1 MKAAQKRQDSADGL
15 KAERD
20 AAAAKRGPTLH
31 GEEKRRA
38 EQLKN
43 ALPKRDCAVGREHT
57 EHPAPAHAL
66 RARTYPGFI
75 SVRFIAQGVAQS
87 RLLLLLTGVGGS
99 SQRPHFIKKP
109 ATPPN
114 VAPCTAAPQPTI
126 EIHRQRF

>member
-43 ALPKRDCAVGREHT
+43 ALPKRD
-57 EHPAPAHAL
+57 
-66 RARTYPGFI
+66 
-75 SVRFIAQGVAQS
+75 
-87 RLLLLLTGVGGS
+87 
-99 SQRPHFIKKP
+99 
-109 ATPPN
+109 
-114 VAPCTAAPQPTI
+114 
-126 EIHRQRF
+126 